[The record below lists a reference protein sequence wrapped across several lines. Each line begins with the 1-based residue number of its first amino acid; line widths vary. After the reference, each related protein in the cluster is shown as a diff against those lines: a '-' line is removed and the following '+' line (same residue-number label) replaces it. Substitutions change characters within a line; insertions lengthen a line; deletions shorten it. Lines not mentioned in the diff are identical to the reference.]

1 MFSNGTY
8 IRRSFL
14 LHTLGCLKR
23 SQTMFTTLTST
34 QNTVS
39 NCYKKWQINP
49 EYANFRNRNWY
60 FVWRLQSKRSVPHSA
75 RMELCSQSIC
85 IFLHINRYL
94 HISECCS
101 FAFKYTPCCV
111 QLAARRPQLRPS
123 FVTKDQTQ
131 ALSAIYI
138 PKQILNTKY

>member
-39 NCYKKWQINP
+39 NCYKKNGKLTPSMPTLETEIDILS
-49 EYANFRNRNWY
+49 EDYKAKGLFRTVQEWSCAVN
-60 FVWRLQSKRSVPHSA
+60 QSVYSCISIDIYTSQNVAHLPLNTH
-75 RMELCSQSIC
+75 LVVCSW
-85 IFLHINRYL
+85 L
-94 HISECCS
+94 
-101 FAFKYTPCCV
+101 
-111 QLAARRPQLRPS
+111 LAAHSSAHRLS
-123 FVTKDQTQ
+123 LKTKHRLYLLFTFQ
-131 ALSAIYI
+131 
-138 PKQILNTKY
+138 NKY